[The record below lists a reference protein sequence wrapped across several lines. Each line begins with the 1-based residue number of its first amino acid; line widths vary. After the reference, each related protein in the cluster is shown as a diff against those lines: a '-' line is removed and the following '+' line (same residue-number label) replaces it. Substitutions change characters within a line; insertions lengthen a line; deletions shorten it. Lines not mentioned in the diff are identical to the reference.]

1 MYHVIPSRP
10 RKSCDKFT
18 KTRWISNRVIFEG
31 PPKSP
36 DILFGSN
43 GLCAERGEGEEDMEL
58 APTAAEIFLGEST
71 LGEEMAGEGKTLF
84 ALTPGCRGRVLIYGY
99 GHGHLGNGM
108 DRPRSN
114 ERMN

>member
-1 MYHVIPSRP
+1 
-10 RKSCDKFT
+10 
-18 KTRWISNRVIFEG
+18 
-31 PPKSP
+31 
-36 DILFGSN
+36 
-43 GLCAERGEGEEDMEL
+43 MEL

-84 ALTPGCRGRVLIYGY
+84 ALTPSCRGRVLIYGY